1 MFDDPVYPPPAF
13 RESRP
18 DVLLA
23 AIADIGFGHLISAGD
38 GLHATGV
45 PFLIRRD
52 GDTVTLEAHLQ
63 RGNPQWRAL
72 AAGGEALA
80 LFQGPQAYVHPG
92 WYETKRRDGRAVP
105 TWNAITVQARGPAVV
120 IDGDR
125 AWLERHLGALTDANE
140 AGRPEPWA
148 MADAPA
154 DYLARLMRGIV
165 GVSLAVGSLE
175 GRWKLSQNHPDAN
188 RRGVI
193 EGLAASDRAQDRA
206 VADAMARLEAGG
218 GG

>member
-1 MFDDPVYPPPAF
+1 MY
-13 RESRP
+13 RHHSRRSE
-18 DVLLA
+18 VRLY
-23 AIADIGFGHLISAGD
+23 
-38 GLHATGV
+38 
-45 PFLIRRD
+45 IRRQLRQ
-52 GDTVTLEAHLQ
+52 GT
-63 RGNPQWRAL
+63 GNL
-72 AAGGEALA
+72 S
-80 LFQGPQAYVHPG
+80 H
-92 WYETKRRDGRAVP
+92 
-105 TWNAITVQARGPAVV
+105 
-120 IDGDR
+120 R

>member
-1 MFDDPVYPPPAF
+1 MSPSSFA
-13 RESRP
+13 
-18 DVLLA
+18 
-23 AIADIGFGHLISAGD
+23 
-38 GLHATGV
+38 
-45 PFLIRRD
+45 
-52 GDTVTLEAHLQ
+52 
-63 RGNPQWRAL
+63 
-72 AAGGEALA
+72 
-80 LFQGPQAYVHPG
+80 
-92 WYETKRRDGRAVP
+92 
-105 TWNAITVQARGPAVV
+105 
-120 IDGDR
+120 
-125 AWLERHLGALTDANE
+125 AWLTLKLCRVSAAWTRDRSERERLRSPAAAGALTDANE

-175 GRWKLSQNHPDAN
+175 GRWKLSQNHPDAT